1 MDIHLIKLYNFK
13 SFEGWHELEFTNK
26 GIFKIEGPVGAG
38 KTTIGEALVFA
49 LYGSITGKNNGDLI
63 TWGKKQSWVYLNLTH
78 NGRDIYIKR
87 EIKSYGQSELIVEV
101 DNIPLTASN
110 KKGIQAQLEEMIGVP
125 KIFVELL
132 CIVSLANFR
141 SLSSMSKSDLRD
153 FSNNIL
159 GLDIIETYLEV
170 WKGELTKL
178 NKDIAYEEGRQSVI
192 HEGLQ
197 PVDKP
202 DPELYEKKVSSVVRM
217 DHASR
222 LFDDR
227 EAHLHGII
235 KELET
240 TIREHQ
246 KHNEL
251 IARGICPT
259 CGGEVCGEK
268 VDTSMLERRLT
279 NYNRA
284 LEHLNKHF
292 QQVFANHDKEYTEIC
307 KEIAHQEISYN
318 NYLDA
323 KKKQHD
329 AVVKSNKCLEVMV
342 DRRNKLQ
349 ELVEIFRGVV
359 TDKLIGEFVP
369 SINSNIQYISSLI
382 HSQFIPEFD
391 NKFRCTLNGDVPI
404 SSLSTG
410 QRKMVD
416 IAIILGVL
424 MSLVVRVDMNILFLD
439 ELFSNLDKDNRDR
452 FVKVLKDIMSDK
464 TVFIVSHQ
472 DIDCDGILRVT
483 NKNGS
488 RMQFVQTAD

>member
-13 SFEGWHELEFTNK
+13 SFEGWHDLEFVNK

-192 HEGLQ
+192 HEGLL

-202 DPELYEKKVSSVVRM
+202 DIKLYEKKASVESRVK
-217 DHASR
+217 HAADLQR
-222 LFDDR
+222 TR
-227 EAHLHGII
+227 VKHLHGII

-268 VDTSMLERRLT
+268 VDPSVLERRLA

-284 LEHLNKHF
+284 LQHLNVRY
-292 QQVFANHDKEYTEIC
+292 QQVFTDLDKEYSEVCNEITR
-307 KEIAHQEISYN
+307 QEISYN

-323 KKKQHD
+323 KKKQHTD
-329 AVVKSNKCLEVMV
+329 LKKSNKCLEVMV

-488 RMQFVQTAD
+488 RISYI

>member
-13 SFEGWHELEFTNK
+13 SFEGWHELEFTSK

-78 NGRDIYIKR
+78 NGHDIYIKR

-192 HEGLQ
+192 HETLIE
-197 PVDKP
+197 VDKP
-202 DPELYEKKVSSVVRM
+202 DLTLYEKKKSVEARV
-217 DHASR
+217 DHADSLLR
-222 LFDDR
+222 DR
-227 EAHLHGII
+227 TKHLNSII
-235 KELET
+235 HELDT

-246 KHNEL
+246 KHNKLMEQ
-251 IARGICPT
+251 GICPT

-268 VDTSMLERRLT
+268 VDTTGLERRLG
-279 NYNRA
+279 NYHRA

-292 QQVFANHDKEYTEIC
+292 QQVFTDLDEEYSAVCNEISR
-307 KEIAHQEISYN
+307 QEISHN

-391 NKFRCTLNGDVPI
+391 NKFHCTLNGDVPI

-439 ELFSNLDKDNRDR
+439 ELFSNLDKENRDR

-488 RMQFVQTAD
+488 VIQWI